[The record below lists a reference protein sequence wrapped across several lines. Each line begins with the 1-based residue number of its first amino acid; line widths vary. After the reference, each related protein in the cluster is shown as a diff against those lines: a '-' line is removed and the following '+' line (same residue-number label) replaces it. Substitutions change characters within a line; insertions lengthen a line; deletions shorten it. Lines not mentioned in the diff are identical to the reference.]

1 MPLNRNIRLSDAILL
16 VVGNVVGAGIFTTSG
31 FLAGELSQPFWFVGI
46 WIIGGL
52 LTLCGALTYAELAGL
67 FPRAGGDYQFLKE
80 AYGSWAGFLVGWVN
94 FWIIIPGSMAALTLA
109 LVSYLKPFLP
119 GMGSGSEK
127 VLALA
132 VIALFT
138 WINYRGIRWGSTTQN
153 ILTLGALLLIGG
165 FVFGGLLLGKGSW
178 RHFSG
183 DPGGTLSWSKLFA
196 SPMIAVIFT
205 YSGWFASAYVG
216 SEVRDPEKNVPRS
229 LLWGT
234 LIVTVLYALMNIT
247 YLYAVPIPQLQGV
260 VNVGQLAAETLF
272 SGPYAR
278 MISLVIILA
287 IASGINA
294 TLLACSRIFYA
305 MAEDGLFWSFL
316 KKLHPRHRTPY
327 GSILTQ
333 GLLAAGMVL
342 WGSFDQLL
350 SYVVL
355 IMLVSSMATG
365 LAHLTLRAR
374 RPALFRPYRTWG
386 YPLTPLLFVGT
397 YGWIAWQISWEKPQT
412 SLLGLIIALSG
423 LPFYFFWTRKLKRVN
438 TQK

>member
-1 MPLNRNIRLSDAILL
+1 MPLNRSIKLSDAILL

-80 AYGSWAGFLVGWVN
+80 AYGSWAGFLLGWVN

-119 GMGSGSEK
+119 GIGSGSEK
-127 VLALA
+127 VPALA

-138 WINYRGIRWGSTTQN
+138 WINYRGIRWGSTTQD
-153 ILTLGALLLIGG
+153 ILTLGALLLISG

-178 RHFSG
+178 QHFSG

-272 SGPYAR
+272 SGPYAG

-386 YPLTPLLFVGT
+386 LSPDAAGVCRDLRLDCLADFLGEAPDLVVGAGHRLIGVAVLFFLVAK
-397 YGWIAWQISWEKPQT
+397 IEKSQ
-412 SLLGLIIALSG
+412 
-423 LPFYFFWTRKLKRVN
+423 
-438 TQK
+438 

>member
-1 MPLNRNIRLSDAILL
+1 MSLHRSLKLSDAILL

-31 FLAGELSQPFWFVGI
+31 FLAGELPQPFWFVGI

-80 AYGSWAGFLVGWVN
+80 TYGAWAGFLLGWVN
-94 FWIIIPGSMAALTLA
+94 FWIIIPGSVAALTLA

-119 GMGSGSEK
+119 GVAPGSER

-138 WINYRGIRWGSTTQN
+138 WINYRGIRWGSNTQDVF
-153 ILTLGALLLIGG
+153 TLGALSLIGV
-165 FVFGGLLLGKGSW
+165 FVFGGVVFGKGSW
-178 RHFSG
+178 QHFSG
-183 DPGGTLSWSKLFA
+183 NTGGPISWTKLFA

-234 LIVTVLYALMNIT
+234 LIVTVLYTLMNIT
-247 YLYAVPIPQLQGV
+247 YLYAVPIPKLQGV

-272 SGPYAR
+272 SSAYAGL
-278 MISLVIILA
+278 ISLVIILA
-287 IASGINA
+287 VASGINA

-305 MAEDGLFWSFL
+305 MAEDGIFWSFL

-350 SYVVL
+350 GYVVL

-374 RPALFRPYRTWG
+374 RPALSRPYRTWG
-386 YPLTPLLFVGT
+386 YPLTPLLFIGA

-412 SLLGLIIALSG
+412 SLLGLVIALSG
-423 LPFYFFWTRKLKRVN
+423 LPFYFFWARKLKRAN
-438 TQK
+438 P